1 MVLDPGNMEGDE
13 LSQIRGHLALT
24 VWMLPF
30 EVVSCLDEDDS
41 VLLEPMIAS
50 YLVRILFP

>member
-24 VWMLPF
+24 MWMISY
-30 EVVSCLDEDDS
+30 EVVCCFDEYDS